1 MQLYLKNFKYSI
13 FLSLLLIPLYYFFLY
28 SNMWNIFKAQT
39 IFGDLKLNILWLKCN
54 YEGFKVFEDN
64 SCNFVKTNYGP
75 TLFLIPFN
83 EKLEIFYIKFLPY
96 ITYLIFIFSSILVN
110 NPKNLIQ
117 SSILFIFIYNPAVFL
132 LLERM
137 NFDVFIFLLL
147 VFIIYNR
154 FFLLNWITIIFL
166 GLTKIYPFI
175 FGINIFIENLKRSK
189 KNLICIFLFISL
201 TSLTYILLNLDE
213 YFYVLT
219 STGGKAGLHFLFSI
233 KSVSKILKYA
243 LDINYIISLPIILGF
258 FYFLI
263 KKIIFYLNRE
273 NITEFLDLESNK
285 LKLFFVSGLTIV
297 LCYIFFS
304 NYLYREAFFILML
317 PFINDLF
324 FNKKIS
330 YIKILLLL
338 FVVKFIFQFVYGY
351 FNIFDSFYHVNYVRF
366 YSFPFLLVSLIKG
379 ILDFLVVAFITS
391 IIVIIIKEYYKKIK
405 LINVL

>member
-1 MQLYLKNFKYSI
+1 
-13 FLSLLLIPLYYFFLY
+13 
-28 SNMWNIFKAQT
+28 
-39 IFGDLKLNILWLKCN
+39 
-54 YEGFKVFEDN
+54 
-64 SCNFVKTNYGP
+64 
-75 TLFLIPFN
+75 
-83 EKLEIFYIKFLPY
+83 
-96 ITYLIFIFSSILVN
+96 
-110 NPKNLIQ
+110 
-117 SSILFIFIYNPAVFL
+117 
-132 LLERM
+132 M

-201 TSLTYILLNLDE
+201 TSLTYVLLNLDE

-233 KSVSKILKYA
+233 KSFSKILKYA